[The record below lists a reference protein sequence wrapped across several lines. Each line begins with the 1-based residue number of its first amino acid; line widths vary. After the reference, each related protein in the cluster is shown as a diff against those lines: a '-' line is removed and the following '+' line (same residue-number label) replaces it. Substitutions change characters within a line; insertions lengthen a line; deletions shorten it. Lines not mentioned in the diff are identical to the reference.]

1 MTIFFWG
8 VIISVLIYLVVGL
21 LAGRRVKDTSDYY
34 VCGRNAPTLLIT
46 GTLFASMLSVM
57 RIYRR
62 SGLVLQRQ
70 YHIIGA
76 SQCHLRMRLCIRCPG
91 IRTIPSP
98 LGMYDS
104 RVLWN
109 ALS

>member
-46 GTLFASMLSVM
+46 GTLFASMLSV
-57 RIYRR
+57 
-62 SGLVLQRQ
+62 SGFTGDQ
-70 YHIIGA
+70 GW
-76 SQCHLRMRLCIRCPG
+76 CPG

-98 LGMYDS
+98 LGMYDNAG
-104 RVLWN
+104 VLWN

>member
-46 GTLFASMLSVM
+46 GTLFASMLSVSGFTGDQGWCYSGNINCC
-57 RIYRR
+57 RYRHCQ
-62 SGLVLQRQ
+62 QR
-70 YHIIGA
+70 
-76 SQCHLRMRLCIRCPG
+76 R
-91 IRTIPSP
+91 
-98 LGMYDS
+98 
-104 RVLWN
+104 
-109 ALS
+109 

>member
-46 GTLFASMLSVM
+46 GTLFASMLSV
-57 RIYRR
+57 
-62 SGLVLQRQ
+62 SGLQETRAGVTAAIS
-70 YHIIGA
+70 HHWCF
-76 SQCHLRMRLCIRCPG
+76 SM
-91 IRTIPSP
+91 PSAHAA
-98 LGMYDS
+98 MYSVPWYSDDTFAARKVS
-104 RVLWN
+104 TMPE
-109 ALS
+109 